1 MLTSAKIFAKKELKK
16 VASKIEAKQQ
26 PVSAS
31 GENAGLK
38 LNKRSIIMI
47 CVLLIGV
54 MAFAG
59 VLTQVM
65 PRGEYYSYPENT
77 YKLTDGTFV
86 TLKSEEE
93 YLVDKTLSVPLGDYL
108 LRLSSLGHDVETVE
122 NFDGLD
128 LSSAEDVSG
137 MIIDGTYH
145 KIDYRL
151 PLWKIPASLV
161 LVFGSENVTTGIA
174 IILFIVLIG
183 GTFLI
188 LDEQGVLKYI
198 MAVIIK
204 RFEKK
209 KYLLLCIMIFVCMFL
224 SSTAGI
230 LEESVTLVPI
240 AVAISLALGWDSL
253 VGLSISLVAVAFGFT
268 AATFNP
274 FNVVTVQK
282 LAGISVF
289 SGLWLRIVMFVLV
302 YAVLALFVVLYAKKI
317 EKNPQKSICYE
328 SDSALREKYRLEDS
342 EEILKNPETK
352 KATRAFVLC
361 VSAVIVCI
369 ILDFCLGLSGM
380 LSMPGMAVL
389 FTVGGLS
396 AGYLSGLRGKEL
408 FKGFLRG
415 VKTIAPAIPLIFFI
429 LAITYIL
436 SEGMIVHTILN
447 YVYSLISGL
456 SPYSA
461 ILLLFAFIV
470 VLEFFIG
477 SGTAKAFLIMPIVAP
492 LAHLVGISG
501 NSVVLTFCMGDG
513 FTNLLYPTSGIMIIA
528 IGLVNVSYGKWLKFT
543 WKLFLAE
550 ALLAVAIMHFSIFIG
565 YA

>member
-1 MLTSAKIFAKKELKK
+1 MSEKIKEVK
-16 VASKIEAKQQ
+16 AQQ
-26 PVSAS
+26 EES
-31 GENAGLK
+31 GLH
-38 LNKRSIIMI
+38 LNKKSIIMI
-47 CVLLIGV
+47 CVLLTVIL
-54 MAFAG
+54 AFAG

-65 PRGEYYSYPENT
+65 PRGEYYSYPEHT
-77 YKLTDGTFV
+77 YRLSDGSFV
-86 TLKSEEE
+86 TLESTEQ
-93 YLVDKTLSVPLGDYL
+93 YTVDKTKTLSESEYL
-108 LRLSSLGHDVETVE
+108 KLLSSAGHEIKAVA
-122 NFDGLD
+122 NFDGID
-128 LSSAEDVSG
+128 IQSAEDVSG

-151 PLWKIPASLV
+151 PIWKIPASLV
-161 LVFGSENVTTGIA
+161 LVFGSENVTTGLA

-188 LDEQGVLKYI
+188 LDERGILKYI
-198 MAVIIK
+198 MAVIISK
-204 RFEKK
+204 FEKK
-209 KYLLLCIMIFVCMFL
+209 KYRLLCVMIFVCMLL

-253 VGLSISLVAVAFGFT
+253 VGLSISLVSIAFGFT

-282 LAGISVF
+282 LAGIPVF

-302 YAVLALFVVLYAKKI
+302 YAVLTAFVVLYAKKI

-328 SDSALREKYRLEDS
+328 TDKALREKYRLEDS
-342 EEILKNPETK
+342 EAILADRQTG
-352 KATRAFVLC
+352 KATKAFVLC

-369 ILDFCLGLSGM
+369 ILDFAFGLSGM

-389 FTVGGLS
+389 FTAGGLL
-396 AGYLSGLRGKEL
+396 AGYLSGLRGKKL
-408 FKGFLRG
+408 AGGFIRG
-415 VKTIAPAIPLIFFI
+415 IKTIAPAIPLIFFI

-436 SEGMIVHTILN
+436 DEGMIVHTILN
-447 YVYSLISGL
+447 YVYSLIKGM

-492 LAHLVGISG
+492 LAQLVGISG

>member
-1 MLTSAKIFAKKELKK
+1 MEERLKEK
-16 VASKIEAKQQ
+16 VPEKES
-26 PVSAS
+26 
-31 GENAGLK
+31 ENAGLR
-38 LNKRSIIMI
+38 LNKKSIITI
-47 CVLLIGV
+47 CVLLLVILG
-54 MAFAG
+54 FAG
-59 VLTQVM
+59 ALTQIM

-77 YKLTDGTFV
+77 YKLEDGSVV
-86 TLKSEEE
+86 TLETSEEYTVNKTEKLSQAE
-93 YLVDKTLSVPLGDYL
+93 YLS
-108 LRLSSLGHDVETVE
+108 RLSSLGQNVTAVKSFE
-122 NFDGLD
+122 GYD
-128 LSSAEDVSG
+128 LSSAEDVG
-137 MIIDGTYH
+137 EMIIDGTYH
-145 KIDYRL
+145 KIDYKL
-151 PLWKIPASLV
+151 PIWKIPASLV
-161 LVFGSENVTTGIA
+161 LVFGSENVTTGLA

-188 LDEQGVLKYI
+188 LDERGILKYI
-198 MAVIIK
+198 MAVIIGK
-204 RFEKK
+204 FEKK
-209 KYLLLCIMIFVCMFL
+209 KYRLLCIMIFVCMLL

-253 VGLSISLVAVAFGFT
+253 VGLSISLVSIAFGFT

-282 LAGISVF
+282 LAGIPVF

-302 YAVLALFVVLYAKKI
+302 YAVLAAFVVIYAKKI

-328 SDSALREKYRLEDS
+328 SDKALREKYRLEDS
-342 EEILKNPETK
+342 EAVLADKKIQ

-361 VSAVIVCI
+361 LGGVILCI
-369 ILDFCLGLSGM
+369 VLDFALSLSGM
-380 LSMPGMAVL
+380 LSMPSMAIL
-389 FTVGGLS
+389 FTVGGLL
-396 AGYLSGLRGKEL
+396 AGYLSGLRGKKL
-408 FKGFLRG
+408 AGGFVRG

-436 SEGMIVHTILN
+436 DEGMIVHTILN
-447 YVYSLISGL
+447 YVYSLVKGL
-456 SPYSA
+456 SPYGA

-492 LAHLVGISG
+492 LAQLVGISG
-501 NSVVLTFCMGDG
+501 NSVVLAFCMGDG

-528 IGLVNVSYGKWLKFT
+528 IGLVNVSYGKWLKFS

-550 ALLAVAIMHFSIFIG
+550 AVLAVAIMHFSIFIG

>member
-1 MLTSAKIFAKKELKK
+1 MDEAVKTKEPLPEK
-16 VASKIEAKQQ
+16 EN
-26 PVSAS
+26 
-31 GENAGLK
+31 NAGLQ
-38 LNKRSIIMI
+38 LNKKSIALIL
-47 CVLLIGV
+47 VLLTVIL
-54 MAFAG
+54 AFAG

-65 PRGEYYSYPENT
+65 PRGEYYTYPENT
-77 YKLTDGTFV
+77 YKLSDGTFV
-86 TLKSEEE
+86 TLKTDAEFT
-93 YLVDKTLSVPLGDYL
+93 VDKTEKVSESEYLS
-108 LRLSSLGHDVETVE
+108 RLASLGHEVKAVES
-122 NFDGLD
+122 FDRLD
-128 LSSAEDVSG
+128 LDSAEDVG
-137 MIIDGTYH
+137 EMIIDGTYH

-151 PLWKIPASLV
+151 PIWKIPASLV

-188 LDEQGVLKYI
+188 LDEQGILKYI

-204 RFEKK
+204 KFEKK

-253 VGLSISLVAVAFGFT
+253 VGLSISLVAIAFGFT

-282 LAGISVF
+282 LAGIPVF

-302 YAVLALFVVLYAKKI
+302 YAVLTAFVVLYAKKI
-317 EKNPQKSICYE
+317 EKNPKKSISYE
-328 SDSALREKYRLEDS
+328 SDKALREKYRLEDS
-342 EEILKNPETK
+342 EAVLADKK
-352 KATRAFVLC
+352 VQKATRAFVCC
-361 VSAVIVCI
+361 VGAVIVCI
-369 ILDFCLGLSGM
+369 ILDFALSLSGM
-380 LSMPGMAVL
+380 LSMPGMAIL

-396 AGYLSGLRGKEL
+396 AGYLSGLRGKKL
-408 FKGFLRG
+408 AGGFVRG

-436 SEGMIVHTILN
+436 DEGMIVHTILN
-447 YVYSLISGL
+447 YVYTLIQGL

-461 ILLLFAFIV
+461 ILLLFAFVV

-492 LAHLVGISG
+492 LAQLVGISG

-550 ALLAVAIMHFSIFIG
+550 ALLAVALMHFSIFIG
-565 YA
+565 YT

>member
-1 MLTSAKIFAKKELKK
+1 MDESVKTESLPSEKKENN
-16 VASKIEAKQQ
+16 
-26 PVSAS
+26 S
-31 GENAGLK
+31 GLQ
-38 LNKRSIIMI
+38 LNKKSIALIL
-47 CVLLIGV
+47 VLLTVIL
-54 MAFAG
+54 AFAG

-65 PRGEYYSYPENT
+65 PRGEYYTYPENT
-77 YKLTDGTFV
+77 YKLSDGTFV
-86 TLKSEEE
+86 TLQTDSEFT
-93 YLVDKTLSVPLGDYL
+93 VDKTEKMSESEYLS
-108 LRLSSLGHDVETVE
+108 RLASLGHEVKAVES
-122 NFDGLD
+122 FDGLD
-128 LSSAEDVSG
+128 IDSAENVG
-137 MIIDGTYH
+137 NMIIDGTYH

-151 PLWKIPASLV
+151 PIWKIPASLI
-161 LVFGSENVTTGIA
+161 LVFGSDNVTTGIA
-174 IILFIVLIG
+174 IIVFIVLIG

-188 LDEQGVLKYI
+188 LDERGILKYI

-204 RFEKK
+204 KFEKK

-253 VGLSISLVAVAFGFT
+253 VGLSISLVAIAFGFT

-282 LAGISVF
+282 LAGIPVF

-302 YAVLALFVVLYAKKI
+302 YAVLATFVVLYAKKI
-317 EKNPQKSICYE
+317 EKNPKKSISYE
-328 SDSALREKYRLEDS
+328 SDKALREKYRLEDS
-342 EEILKNPETK
+342 EAVLADEKTK

-361 VSAVIVCI
+361 VCAVIVCI
-369 ILDFCLGLSGM
+369 ILDFALSLSGM
-380 LSMPGMAVL
+380 LSMPGMAIL

-396 AGYLSGLRGKEL
+396 AGYLSGLRGKKL
-408 FKGFLRG
+408 ANGFVRG

-436 SEGMIVHTILN
+436 DEGMIVHTILN
-447 YVYSLISGL
+447 YVYSLIRGL

-461 ILLLFAFIV
+461 ILLLFAFVV

-492 LAHLVGISG
+492 LAQLVGISG

-550 ALLAVAIMHFSIFIG
+550 AILAVAIMHFSIFIG